1 MLNLIME
8 HSGYCFSNEN
18 LKLELKMDAYILS
31 TVLDVV
37 RAKNVMKV
45 ILKHNNLLD
54 IHYDHFR

>member
-1 MLNLIME
+1 MME

-45 ILKHNNLLD
+45 LLKHNNLLG
-54 IHYDHFR
+54 IYYDHFR